1 LKIIIA
7 KDTEGNK
14 ACNRCKYSCI
24 LFFYKLFDI
33 NNDGFQFPKN
43 KIIYWSLNFLTPT
56 ASKVVLIILKPKK
69 YSHENNLTKP
79 DNHCLIGNLL
89 STLIFISCQKE
100 NSIPANTADGLT
112 DEQAATYS
120 DESARAEAS
129 FDDADNVAFIAADEE
144 GNAGGFGF
152 EGRSASGVAGRPY
165 LPRFFELRQRIG
177 DCATITV
184 TPNDSTYP
192 KTVTIDFGD
201 SCVGNDG
208 KVRKGKMVLHFTAPV
223 RHPGSVVTLTFV
235 NYYVNNIHIE
245 GTKIFRNLSEPPA
258 LIKWSIETL
267 NGKVTFPNGRGYMYD
282 GIKTVKQI
290 AGMNTNTVLDDV
302 FQITGNSK
310 TVFNNGLTIK
320 LRVLDPIIKKWFVP
334 GEAKEHLEYKSITEN

>member
-1 LKIIIA
+1 MKTI
-7 KDTEGNK
+7 
-14 ACNRCKYSCI
+14 
-24 LFFYKLFDI
+24 
-33 NNDGFQFPKN
+33 
-43 KIIYWSLNFLTPT
+43 SLNRITIALSAIF
-56 ASKVVLIILKPKK
+56 
-69 YSHENNLTKP
+69 
-79 DNHCLIGNLL
+79 L

-320 LRVLDPIIKKWFVP
+320 LRVLDPIIKKVVCPWRSEGTLGIQINNRELKLDYGFPNNGNCDNKALLTWNNGNNQRVIILP
-334 GEAKEHLEYKSITEN
+334 

>member
-1 LKIIIA
+1 MK
-7 KDTEGNK
+7 T
-14 ACNRCKYSCI
+14 
-24 LFFYKLFDI
+24 F
-33 NNDGFQFPKN
+33 
-43 KIIYWSLNFLTPT
+43 SLNRITIALSAIF
-56 ASKVVLIILKPKK
+56 
-69 YSHENNLTKP
+69 
-79 DNHCLIGNLL
+79 L

-320 LRVLDPIIKKWFVP
+320 LRVLDPIIKKVVCPWRSEGTLGIQINNRELKLDYGFPNNGNCDNKALLTWNNGNNQRVIILP
-334 GEAKEHLEYKSITEN
+334 

>member
-1 LKIIIA
+1 MKTI
-7 KDTEGNK
+7 
-14 ACNRCKYSCI
+14 
-24 LFFYKLFDI
+24 
-33 NNDGFQFPKN
+33 
-43 KIIYWSLNFLTPT
+43 SLNRITIALSAIF
-56 ASKVVLIILKPKK
+56 
-69 YSHENNLTKP
+69 
-79 DNHCLIGNLL
+79 L

-100 NSIPANTADGLT
+100 NSMPANNADGLT
-112 DEQAATYS
+112 DEQAAFYS

-235 NYYVNNIHIE
+235 NHYVNNIHIE

-320 LRVLDPIIKKWFVP
+320 LRVLDPIIKKVVCPWRSEGTLGIQINNRELKLDYGFPNNGNCDNKALLTWNNGNNQRVIILP
-334 GEAKEHLEYKSITEN
+334 

>member
-1 LKIIIA
+1 MK
-7 KDTEGNK
+7 T
-14 ACNRCKYSCI
+14 
-24 LFFYKLFDI
+24 F
-33 NNDGFQFPKN
+33 
-43 KIIYWSLNFLTPT
+43 SLNRITIALSAIF
-56 ASKVVLIILKPKK
+56 
-69 YSHENNLTKP
+69 
-79 DNHCLIGNLL
+79 L

-177 DCATITV
+177 DCATIIV

-320 LRVLDPIIKKWFVP
+320 LRVLDPIIKKVVCPWRSEGTLGIQINNRELKLDYGFPNNGNCDNKALLTWNNGNNQRVIILP
-334 GEAKEHLEYKSITEN
+334 

>member
-1 LKIIIA
+1 MK
-7 KDTEGNK
+7 T
-14 ACNRCKYSCI
+14 
-24 LFFYKLFDI
+24 F
-33 NNDGFQFPKN
+33 
-43 KIIYWSLNFLTPT
+43 SLNRITIALSAIF
-56 ASKVVLIILKPKK
+56 
-69 YSHENNLTKP
+69 
-79 DNHCLIGNLL
+79 L

-177 DCATITV
+177 DCAAITV

-320 LRVLDPIIKKWFVP
+320 LRVLDPIIKKVVCPWRSEGTLGIQINNRELKLDYGFPNNGNCDNKALLTWNNGNNQRVIILP
-334 GEAKEHLEYKSITEN
+334 

>member
-1 LKIIIA
+1 MKTI
-7 KDTEGNK
+7 
-14 ACNRCKYSCI
+14 
-24 LFFYKLFDI
+24 
-33 NNDGFQFPKN
+33 
-43 KIIYWSLNFLTPT
+43 SLNRITIALS
-56 ASKVVLIILKPKK
+56 AI
-69 YSHENNLTKP
+69 
-79 DNHCLIGNLL
+79 LL

-100 NSIPANTADGLT
+100 NSTPPVPSDGLT

-120 DESARAEAS
+120 DESAQAEAS

-152 EGRSASGVAGRPY
+152 EGRSASGVTGRPY

-320 LRVLDPIIKKWFVP
+320 LRVLDPIIKKVVCPWRSEGTLGIQINNRELKLDYGFPNNGNCDNKALLTWNNGNNQRVIILP
-334 GEAKEHLEYKSITEN
+334 

>member
-1 LKIIIA
+1 MK
-7 KDTEGNK
+7 T
-14 ACNRCKYSCI
+14 
-24 LFFYKLFDI
+24 F
-33 NNDGFQFPKN
+33 
-43 KIIYWSLNFLTPT
+43 SLNRITIALSAIF
-56 ASKVVLIILKPKK
+56 
-69 YSHENNLTKP
+69 
-79 DNHCLIGNLL
+79 L

-112 DEQAATYS
+112 DEQAAFYS

-320 LRVLDPIIKKWFVP
+320 LRVLDPIIKKVVCPWRSEGTLGIQINNRELKLDYGFPNNGNCDNKALLTWNNGNNQRVIILP
-334 GEAKEHLEYKSITEN
+334 

>member
-1 LKIIIA
+1 MKTI
-7 KDTEGNK
+7 
-14 ACNRCKYSCI
+14 
-24 LFFYKLFDI
+24 
-33 NNDGFQFPKN
+33 
-43 KIIYWSLNFLTPT
+43 SLNRITIALSAIF
-56 ASKVVLIILKPKK
+56 
-69 YSHENNLTKP
+69 
-79 DNHCLIGNLL
+79 L

-302 FQITGNSK
+302 FQIIGNSK

-320 LRVLDPIIKKWFVP
+320 LRVLDPIIKKVVCPWRSEGTLGIQINNRELKLDYGFPNNGNCDNKALLTWNNGNNQRVIILP
-334 GEAKEHLEYKSITEN
+334 

>member
-1 LKIIIA
+1 MKTI
-7 KDTEGNK
+7 
-14 ACNRCKYSCI
+14 
-24 LFFYKLFDI
+24 
-33 NNDGFQFPKN
+33 
-43 KIIYWSLNFLTPT
+43 SLNRITIALSAIF
-56 ASKVVLIILKPKK
+56 
-69 YSHENNLTKP
+69 
-79 DNHCLIGNLL
+79 L

-112 DEQAATYS
+112 DEQAAFYS

-320 LRVLDPIIKKWFVP
+320 LRVLDPIIKKVVCPWRSEGTLGIQINNRELKLDYGFPNNGNCDNKALLTWNNGNNQRVIILP
-334 GEAKEHLEYKSITEN
+334 

>member
-1 LKIIIA
+1 MKTI
-7 KDTEGNK
+7 
-14 ACNRCKYSCI
+14 
-24 LFFYKLFDI
+24 
-33 NNDGFQFPKN
+33 
-43 KIIYWSLNFLTPT
+43 SLNRITIALSAIF
-56 ASKVVLIILKPKK
+56 
-69 YSHENNLTKP
+69 
-79 DNHCLIGNLL
+79 L

-152 EGRSASGVAGRPY
+152 EGRSASGVTGRPY

-320 LRVLDPIIKKWFVP
+320 LRVLDPIIKKVVCPWRSEGTLGIQINNRELKLDYGFPNNGNCDNKALLTWNNGNNQRVIILP
-334 GEAKEHLEYKSITEN
+334 